1 MPDIRLQSGRAV
13 YCATTPDAKWSDM
26 METSGSTLGQADPA
40 LVPKVNYQPALVL
53 LTSLF
58 FMWGLITSLN
68 DILIPHLKAVF
79 TLSYAQA
86 MLIQFCF
93 FAAYFVMS
101 YPAGYLVE
109 KLGYKKGIIIGLV
122 IAGVGCLLFYPAAGL
137 RSYPFFLG
145 ALFILASGI
154 TLLQVSANPYVT
166 ILGEPETASSRL
178 NMTQAFNSLGTTLGP
193 FLGSLIILSAAI
205 KPADDIQLM
214 LPEQLAAYAATE
226 ADAVQA
232 PYLGLAAV
240 LFLIAG
246 IIALSRLP
254 VMKVSDASSVE
265 QARHAPH
272 DQYNSVWAYRHL
284 VLGAIGIF
292 VYVGAEVSIG
302 SFLVNFMGRPEI
314 AGLSESDAGK
324 YLSLYWGGAMVGRF
338 IGVAILAKCKP
349 DYVLAFNAFVITTL
363 LFVAMVFAG
372 SVAMWALLLI
382 GLFNSIM
389 FPTIFTLAIEGL
401 GKRTGEGAGVLCMA
415 IVGGALVPLIQG
427 LLADHIGILYSFLIP
442 VACYLYI
449 AFYGLRGAGPFRPK
463 QSPPQSA

>member
-1 MPDIRLQSGRAV
+1 MMDTSI
-13 YCATTPDAKWSDM
+13 ATLD
-26 METSGSTLGQADPA
+26 QADPA
-40 LVPKVNYQPALVL
+40 SVPKVNYRPALVL

-68 DILIPHLKAVF
+68 DILIPHLKSVF
-79 TLSYAQA
+79 TLSYTQA

-109 KLGYKKGIIIGLV
+109 KLGYKTGIITGLAV
-122 IAGVGCLLFYPAAGL
+122 AGFGCLLFYPAAGI

-154 TLLQVSANPYVT
+154 TLLQVSANPYVA

-193 FLGSLIILSAAI
+193 VLGSLIILSVVI
-205 KPADDIQLM
+205 QPADVIQTM
-214 LPEQLAAYAATE
+214 PPEQLAAYAAIE

-240 LFLIAG
+240 LFVIAG
-246 IIALSRLP
+246 IIALFRLP
-254 VMKVSDASSVE
+254 VIRVSDAPADQ
-265 QARHAPH
+265 QARQAPH
-272 DQYNSVWAYRHL
+272 DRHNSVWAYRHL

-314 AGLSESDAGK
+314 AGLSESAAGK
-324 YLSLYWGGAMVGRF
+324 YLSLYWGGAMLGRF
-338 IGVAILAKCKP
+338 IGVAILAKFKP
-349 DYVLAFNAFVITTL
+349 GHVLAFNALVVTTL
-363 LFVAMVFAG
+363 LLVAMVFAG
-372 SVAMWALLLI
+372 KVAMWALLLV

-389 FPTIFTLAIEGL
+389 FPTIFALAIKGL

-415 IVGGALVPLIQG
+415 IVGGALVPLMQG
-427 LLADHIGILYSFLIP
+427 FLADYIGILYSFFIPLI
-442 VACYLYI
+442 CYLYI
-449 AFYGLRGAGPFRPK
+449 AFYGLRGASPFRPDA
-463 QSPPQSA
+463 SPNG